1 MHHQQNLGIGGLRGA
16 NVANVRQTKHSP
28 QLAAFSSSSHPCG
41 NKVSS
46 AESFE
51 SRPKSRAQQ
60 SVEDWLL
67 LVGRG
72 DIYRFGASKVDADGV
87 GDDDQETDDQDGIV
101 EVACSLN
108 TQKTANSG
116 GIRFEES
123 GHAEIRVSTA
133 KKNARGKCKHRGW
146 PSMAAV
152 FLFVT
157 TCQTHDDNLL
167 EKKTY
172 RLAANIS
179 LQNGHNGPDDVQGA
193 PNCEPKASVWVE
205 KGHG

>member
-1 MHHQQNLGIGGLRGA
+1 M
-16 NVANVRQTKHSP
+16 
-28 QLAAFSSSSHPCG
+28 
-41 NKVSS
+41 SS

-133 KKNARGKCKHRGW
+133 KKKMRVEN
-146 PSMAAV
+146 
-152 FLFVT
+152 
-157 TCQTHDDNLL
+157 
-167 EKKTY
+167 
-172 RLAANIS
+172 ANIEVGQVWLLYS
-179 LQNGHNGPDDVQGA
+179 FLSPPAKHMMTTSSKKKLTVWRQTSVCRMATMDLMMFRA
-193 PNCEPKASVWVE
+193 PQTASQKHQSGSRRVTDN
-205 KGHG
+205 